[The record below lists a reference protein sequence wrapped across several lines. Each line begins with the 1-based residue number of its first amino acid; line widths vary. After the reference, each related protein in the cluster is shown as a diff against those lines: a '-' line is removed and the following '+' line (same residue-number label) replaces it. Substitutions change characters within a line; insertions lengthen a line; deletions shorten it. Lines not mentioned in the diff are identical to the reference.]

1 MKIVSSI
8 YAAVFNFYWK
18 KLKGALI
25 IEPQIYN
32 FITLFSFMIF
42 IAKRLLFI

>member
-8 YAAVFNFYWK
+8 HAAVFNFYWK
-18 KLKGALI
+18 KLKGALF

-32 FITLFSFMIF
+32 FITL
-42 IAKRLLFI
+42 